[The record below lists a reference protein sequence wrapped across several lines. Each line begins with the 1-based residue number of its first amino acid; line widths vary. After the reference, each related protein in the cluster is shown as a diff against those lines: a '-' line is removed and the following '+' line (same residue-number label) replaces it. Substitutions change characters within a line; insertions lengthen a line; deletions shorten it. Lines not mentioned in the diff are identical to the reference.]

1 MEQAAIVNLF
11 QKYINN
17 ECSPDEVDQLMEFLE
32 GHGNE
37 ALIQELINTQ
47 LAAGTESPGY
57 TDALLQ
63 QQLENQLQVILQRIN
78 QPQPAKVRPLRW
90 IKIAAAAVVILSIGG
105 AVWWLNRSP
114 KVETA
119 KQTSKPGKDILP
131 GGNKAVLTLANGS
144 TIVLN
149 DAANG
154 QLAREGNVQVTKQ
167 RNGQLVYK
175 VIATA
180 NAPITYNTL
189 STPKGGQY
197 QLVLPDGSQVWLNAA
212 SSVKFPTSFSGTERI
227 VTITG
232 EAYFEVVHNNKKPF
246 IVELP
251 PIGGVAG
258 GRVEVLGT
266 HFNVNAYDDE
276 SSIRT
281 TLLEGSVKV
290 SSGPSYAKAPAG
302 EAIGNEEKA
311 KGKGQ
316 RAEIEQ
322 SVVLKPDEQA
332 VLSGG
337 HSPLTID
344 HSPNLEQVLAWKN
357 GLFQFENTDIKTIM
371 RQLCRWYNV
380 EVEYK
385 TTTLQ
390 NESLF
395 IEISRNKNLS
405 DVLKLI
411 SLTSGVQVKLEGK
424 KIIVL

>member
-1 MEQAAIVNLF
+1 LEQAAIVNLF

-32 GHGNE
+32 EHGNE

-90 IKIAAAAVVILSIGG
+90 IKIAAAAVVILSMGG

-131 GGNKAVLTLANGS
+131 GGNNAVLTLANGS

-212 SSVKFPTSFSGTERI
+212 SSVRFPTSFSGTERI

-251 PIGGVAG
+251 PNGNVAG

-302 EAIGNEEKA
+302 EAIGNNTV
-311 KGKGQ
+311 
-316 RAEIEQ
+316 I
-322 SVVLKPDEQA
+322 LKP
-332 VLSGG
+332 G
-337 HSPLTID
+337 
-344 HSPNLEQVLAWKN
+344 EQVSISQTSELSQPIPAQTDEVMAWKN

-390 NESLF
+390 NEPLF

>member
-1 MEQAAIVNLF
+1 LEQAAIVNLF

-32 GHGNE
+32 EHGNE

-90 IKIAAAAVVILSIGG
+90 IKIAAAAVVILSMGG

-131 GGNKAVLTLANGS
+131 GGNNAVLTLANGS

-212 SSVKFPTSFSGTERI
+212 SSVRFPTSFSGTERI

-232 EAYFEVVHNNKKPF
+232 EVYFEVVHNNKKPF

-251 PIGGVAG
+251 PNGGVAG

-302 EAIGNEEKA
+302 EAIGNNTV
-311 KGKGQ
+311 
-316 RAEIEQ
+316 I
-322 SVVLKPDEQA
+322 LKP
-332 VLSGG
+332 G
-337 HSPLTID
+337 
-344 HSPNLEQVLAWKN
+344 EQVSISQTSELSQPIPAQTDEVMAWKN

-390 NESLF
+390 NEPLF